1 MGVTGDTTL
10 SSDLTVAGTTN
21 LKDTNV
27 DGSLSVAKDLTV
39 TGDQTIGGLG
49 VTGDDAEQRPD
60 GCWHHQLKDTN
71 VDGSL
76 SVAKD
81 LTMAIRR
88 SAELGNYHR

>member
-39 TGDQTIGGLG
+39 TGDQTIGGTLG
-49 VTGDDAEQRPD
+49 VTGDDAED
-60 GCWHHQLKDTN
+60 FGSGATTLNTLTATGATNLKNT
-71 VDGSL
+71 
-76 SVAKD
+76 A
-81 LTMAIRR
+81 MAP
-88 SAELGNYHR
+88 